1 MIPAISAWSQLLRIE
16 RGPLRPS
23 AGIFYVGD
31 RREVAIGR
39 QTGGIS
45 SPTDHSPI
53 DSHARPVDYCLGN
66 NGEPGDA
73 SSGIHNTDSAN
84 RPLQPGD
91 ATLLPGVELMG
102 CQGLA
107 VPAQVMHHV
116 VRVESSFNPYA
127 IGVVGGRL
135 VRQPKNLSEA
145 LSTVRMLESRGY
157 NFSLGLAQ
165 VNRYNLQRYGLGS
178 YERAFE
184 PCSNL
189 LAGSQILAECYRRS
203 GADWGKSFSCY
214 YSGNFT
220 TGFRHGYV
228 QKIYASMR
236 QGRDVEETPAGPAIE
251 VVSRQARRT
260 VPVSR
265 FPLYTDNAAPVP
277 VPEGPAVAA
286 DLPIQS
292 PVAPSRA
299 QRVPSRIVPSTP
311 SNDLVREAFAVSA
324 SPAGAAQSAPAPA
337 VVQASATTP
346 APIAPSPNLAAAVVA
361 PASVVVPQPSV
372 VSVSQPSAQTQQMSA
387 VPTRPRGGRDPALV
401 GGQVAEQDG
410 AFVF

>member
-1 MIPAISAWSQLLRIE
+1 
-16 RGPLRPS
+16 
-23 AGIFYVGD
+23 
-31 RREVAIGR
+31 
-39 QTGGIS
+39 
-45 SPTDHSPI
+45 
-53 DSHARPVDYCLGN
+53 
-66 NGEPGDA
+66 
-73 SSGIHNTDSAN
+73 
-84 RPLQPGD
+84 
-91 ATLLPGVELMG
+91 MG

-135 VRQPKNLSEA
+135 ARQPKNLSEA

-165 VNRYNLQRYGLGS
+165 VNRYNLQKYGLDS

-189 LAGSQILAECYRRS
+189 VAGSQILAECYRRS

-214 YSGNFT
+214 YSGNFS

-236 QGRDVEETPAGPAIE
+236 QGRDVETRSEKSVIE
-251 VVSRQARRT
+251 VVSRQTRRT

-265 FPLYTDNAAPVP
+265 YPLYGAGSAPAREVPAETKAIAAAAMPPEVP
-277 VPEGPAVAA
+277 A
-286 DLPIQS
+286 
-292 PVAPSRA
+292 APSRV
-299 QRVPSRIVPSTP
+299 QQVNRRIVPATP
-311 SNDLVREAFAVSA
+311 NPRVERTEAYGSPQGSVSYAEPA
-324 SPAGAAQSAPAPA
+324 SAAPASAPSIPAGS
-337 VVQASATTP
+337 
-346 APIAPSPNLAAAVVA
+346 APSPAA
-361 PASVVVPQPSV
+361 PARGASDVAILQPAAGSL
-372 VSVSQPSAQTQQMSA
+372 PPATAPAKASASA
-387 VPTRPRGGRDPALV
+387 PRPRGGRDPALV
-401 GGQVAEQDG
+401 GAQEPEQDG